1 MINVEP
7 IVILYAWGLIT
18 EAKAAEFFDVPLDSI
33 HHILEDLREKA
44 EVFRNLA
51 DGPAV
56 GHYQSAVA
64 DWSYERDNRQHP

>member
-1 MINVEP
+1 MNIEP
-7 IVILYAWGLIT
+7 VVILYAWGLIT
-18 EAKAAEFFDVPLDSI
+18 EEKAAEFFDVPLDSI

-44 EVFRNLA
+44 ELFRNLA

-56 GHYQSAVA
+56 GHYQSAVG

>member
-1 MINVEP
+1 MNVEP

-18 EAKAAEFFDVPLDSI
+18 EAKVAEFFDVPLDRIQSI
-33 HHILEDLREKA
+33 LARLRDKA
-44 EVFRNLA
+44 ELFRNLA

-56 GHYQSAVA
+56 GHYQSAVG

>member
-1 MINVEP
+1 MNVEP

-18 EAKAAEFFDVPLDSI
+18 EAKVAELFDVPLDRI
-33 HHILEDLREKA
+33 QFILSGLREKA
-44 EVFRNLA
+44 EIFRNLA

-56 GHYQSAVA
+56 GHYQSAVV

>member
-18 EAKAAEFFDVPLDSI
+18 EAKVAELFDVPLDRIQSI
-33 HHILEDLREKA
+33 LARLRDKA
-44 EVFRNLA
+44 ELFRNLA

>member
-18 EAKAAEFFDVPLDSI
+18 EEKAAEFLDVPLDSI
-33 HHILEDLREKA
+33 HYILKGLREKA
-44 EVFRNLA
+44 GLFRNLA